1 MGGFGSGKW
10 IDVYQRKTSVQLCKE
25 ISVKI
30 LRRNGFL
37 SAGRAGKIVWTDPAG
52 KETGRVKI
60 QTVTGGDGDI
70 TSLQLRIGGIVTGQ
84 EYFIKFTRTSCHF
97 GGYRYWFVCPVV
109 KDGVYC
115 GNRAA
120 KLYLPPGGQYFGCRE
135 CYDLTYESCQKS
147 HKYDRIID
155 HIPEDL
161 DLEGLNL
168 TQVLR
173 LASL

>member
-1 MGGFGSGKW
+1 MGGFGSGDW
-10 IDVYQRKTSVQLCKE
+10 SNVATRKVSVEQCRVLSIKKLRLAGLFDGVENARSIVFNDGTLEYE
-25 ISVKI
+25 IE
-30 LRRNGFL
+30 L
-37 SAGRAGKIVWTDPAG
+37 
-52 KETGRVKI
+52 E
-60 QTVTGGDGDI
+60 
-70 TSLQLRIGGIVTGQ
+70 
-84 EYFIKFTRTSCHF
+84 RTACRL

-155 HIPEDL
+155 HIPEDM

-173 LASL
+173 LAGL

>member
-10 IDVYQRKTSVQLCKE
+10 ADLYLRKTSVQQCMT

-30 LRRNGFL
+30 LRVNGFL
-37 SAGRAGKIVWTDPAG
+37 SAGRAGEIVWTDPAG
-52 KETGRVKI
+52 KEMGRVNI

-70 TSLQLRIGGIVTGQ
+70 ICLQLRIGGFVTSRQ
-84 EYFIKFTRTSCHF
+84 TIELSSTNCNY
-97 GGYRYWFVCPVV
+97 GGLRYWFLCPAV
-109 KDGVYC
+109 KDEIYC
-115 GNRAA
+115 GNRVT
-120 KLYLPPGGQYFGCRE
+120 KLYLPPAGQYFGCRE

-147 HKYDRIID
+147 HKYDKIAD

>member
-1 MGGFGSGKW
+1 MGGFGSGDW
-10 IDVYQRKTSVQLCKE
+10 ADVAKRKTTTELCMS
-25 ISVKI
+25 ISASSLKKY
-30 LRRNGFL
+30 GFFEENKT
-37 SAGRAGKIVWTDPAG
+37 GIITWTNDFSELIG
-52 KETGRVKI
+52 TVKI
-60 QTVTGGDGDI
+60 QSFVSSNGNKTRIEVSTEGFVTSRQKIELTKTPCNYGGW
-70 TSLQLRIGGIVTGQ
+70 
-84 EYFIKFTRTSCHF
+84 
-97 GGYRYWFVCPVV
+97 RYWFECPVV

-115 GNRAA
+115 GNRIT
-120 KLYLPPGGQYFGCRE
+120 KLFLPPATKFFGCRE

-155 HIPEDL
+155 HIPQDL

>member
-1 MGGFGSGKW
+1 MVLSLGDSAE
-10 IDVYQRKTSVQLCKE
+10 QRIELTTTDC
-25 ISVKI
+25 
-30 LRRNGFL
+30 NY
-37 SAGRAGKIVWTDPAG
+37 GR
-52 KETGRVKI
+52 
-60 QTVTGGDGDI
+60 
-70 TSLQLRIGGIVTGQ
+70 
-84 EYFIKFTRTSCHF
+84 F
-97 GGYRYWFVCPVV
+97 RYWFVCPVV

-115 GNRAA
+115 GNRCA

-155 HIPEDL
+155 HIPEDM

-173 LASL
+173 LAGL

>member
-10 IDVYQRKTSVQLCKE
+10 TDIYLRKTSVQQCMS
-25 ISVKI
+25 ISVKL
-30 LRRNGFL
+30 LRDNGFL
-37 SAGRAGKIVWTDPAG
+37 SSGRVGEIVWTDPAG
-52 KETGRVKI
+52 KETGRVNI

-70 TSLQLRIGGIVTGQ
+70 TSLQLKIEGIVTGH
-84 EYFIKFTRTSCHF
+84 EYFIELTTTDCNY
-97 GGYRYWFVCPVV
+97 GGLRYWFLCPAV
-109 KDGVYC
+109 KAGVYC

-155 HIPEDL
+155 HIPEDM

-173 LASL
+173 LAGL